1 MNCGVS
7 NRQELPAEG
16 PLVCH
21 PKAFHFQELLH
32 DIPSATVSPLFVGD
46 VTCNGFYLRSGI
58 PRTARQTA
66 SAQYREYHHLH
77 IEFLH
82 PAGRSGRGSRDN
94 RVS

>member
-1 MNCGVS
+1 MDCGVS

-46 VTCNGFYLRSGI
+46 VAGNGFYLRSGI

-66 SAQYREYHHLH
+66 SAHHLN
-77 IEFLH
+77 IGNIITYIQYF
-82 PAGRSGRGSRDN
+82 GRGSRDN